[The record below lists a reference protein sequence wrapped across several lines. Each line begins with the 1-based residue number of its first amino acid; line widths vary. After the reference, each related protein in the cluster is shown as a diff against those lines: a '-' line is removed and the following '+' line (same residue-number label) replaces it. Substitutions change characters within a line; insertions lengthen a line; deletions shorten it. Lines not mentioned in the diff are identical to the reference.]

1 MFGIRTLR
9 ANRDFGKVEADVQWW
24 FSANIKAVVDRA
36 TKAKDV
42 AAESKVRLNAAN
54 AYYASIKEAKLN
66 QVAATKTAYETMVE
80 CQVAEKK
87 LSQTK
92 RQLRQKLLDAG
103 SSAITR

>member
-1 MFGIRTLR
+1 MFGIKTIK
-9 ANRDFGKVEADVQWW
+9 ANRDFSKVEADVQWW

-66 QVAATKTAYETMVE
+66 QVAATKAGYEAMVE
-80 CQVAEKK
+80 CQLAEKK
-87 LSQTK
+87 LLQTK